1 MNEEIFLLKSQAE
14 HYRSLYQMNKCT
26 REEAKEN
33 IMPYINLINNKS
45 KEIAKKYNQ
54 KPKIVNFASY
64 IR

>member
-1 MNEEIFLLKSQAE
+1 MNDEVIELKLKAE
-14 HYRSLYQMNKCT
+14 YYRALYQANKCT

-54 KPKIVNFASY
+54 KPKTVSFSAY

>member
-1 MNEEIFLLKSQAE
+1 MNEEVLILKLKAE
-14 HYRSLYQMNKCT
+14 EYRALYQMNICT